1 MNFELKEQ
9 EVQYTFVSE
18 KYKNNKKTR
27 IMKNVA
33 KGATAQNLANVGK
46 ALSSLQDDTLGAAVL
61 IQKQNIVLD

>member
-18 KYKNNKKTR
+18 KYSNNKKTR